1 MCLLDVDNN
10 EIQLPQEIPTLPNR
24 HELIS
29 EIKDFAEMYGIFP
42 ILSKAH
48 PCHSFDDDF
57 LSQSSSLE
65 DIHAVR
71 LNKENISNTGT
82 WPRKH
87 SSPVNEIKK
96 SPHFQTKN
104 NQQVPNEGKSITSR
118 LAAMVALAEKAG
130 VSLSKD
136 KPAEIDMH
144 PSPDKKNMF
153 VLSSRAISLTR
164 PQQHHDEFN
173 IIMREIF
180 LNYFTQMLV
189 DYENFVILPQQT
201 KVDWLNNR
209 EHMQNFDKA
218 SFLSDQ
224 SQPNLPFMTL
234 FVESQGFVSLIDLK
248 IMTLWEDSD
257 PRLAFFDKRID
268 KLKVKRGIIRSDSY
282 KKCENI
288 PIASKFLY

>member
-1 MCLLDVDNN
+1 M
-10 EIQLPQEIPTLPNR
+10 
-24 HELIS
+24 
-29 EIKDFAEMYGIFP
+29 KYFAEKYGIFP
-42 ILSKAH
+42 FSSKTH
-48 PCHSFDDDF
+48 PCHSFVEDF
-57 LSQSSSLE
+57 LSKSSSLE
-65 DIHAVR
+65 DVHAVR

-96 SPHFQTKN
+96 SPHFQTKS
-104 NQQVPNEGKSITSR
+104 NQQVLTECKSTTSR

-130 VSLSKD
+130 VSLPKD
-136 KPAEIDMH
+136 EPTETDIL
-144 PSPDKKNMF
+144 PSPDKNMF

-164 PQQHHDEFN
+164 TQQHHDEFN

-288 PIASKFLY
+288 PSASKFLY

>member
-10 EIQLPQEIPTLPNR
+10 EIHLPQEIPTLPNR

-29 EIKDFAEMYGIFP
+29 EMKYFAEKYGIFP
-42 ILSKAH
+42 FSSKTH
-48 PCHSFDDDF
+48 PCHSFVEDF
-57 LSQSSSLE
+57 LSKSSSLE
-65 DIHAVR
+65 DVHAVR

-96 SPHFQTKN
+96 SPHFQTKS
-104 NQQVPNEGKSITSR
+104 NQHVLTECKSTTSR

-130 VSLSKD
+130 VSLPKD
-136 KPAEIDMH
+136 EPTETDIL
-144 PSPDKKNMF
+144 PSPDKNMF

-164 PQQHHDEFN
+164 TQQHHDEFN